1 MNLLENADKIN
12 ELYNS
17 VLDAIQFNNFINLRD
32 NLILI
37 NDIEKKFESNYIKKK
52 KEGVFY
58 THKGISDFIFSQA
71 LISLL
76 NNEFENL
83 KLARIDKIYTLNS
96 NIQNRIKK
104 FLLGIR
110 ICDPACGSGVF
121 LLSAASIIH
130 KLIKKLNY
138 DKSSIDLKFKIINNL
153 YGFEINDS
161 AIKLSKLNLLSWFYH
176 DNPARLKELLTVL
189 NSNLK
194 LQNSLINIKTSNFNI
209 IIGNPPYGN
218 ILRSSHKDFLKRE
231 EIFYNDVYCA
241 FILKA
246 IRWTESIIAFLVP
259 KSFLLR
265 QGYIKFRNNLL
276 SKSNLLKIYD
286 IGPNLFKKATNE
298 VQIVI
303 YEKRRNTPKDLRVYN
318 YPNEEITSY
327 KNQEVDSL
335 RICFNEKCNFN
346 DKSKKIFT
354 YSFQTF
360 CPSCSSETI
369 PMNRIRIKANQEIL
383 ILINKIERCGDLN
396 YLNIRDFP
404 MMIRGEEAKGLK
416 KVKTLIKNNLDG
428 SCIYINAKED
438 FTYFYYKK
446 TKSFDIDNISA
457 EILKGNKYEYY
468 INPKLL
474 IKHNNIYPQA
484 VFTEERVCFTS
495 SIYSLLHADTDELK
509 YLCAILNSTLMQ
521 FYCRYAINNQRDTT
535 INLNQYMI
543 RHLPIIHCQKDL
555 KQEITDKVDNISKFL
570 FRSNGKL
577 TNETKQFVKEID
589 NLVFELYSITDQEKK
604 TILSTLKASFSEIL
618 IDI

>member
-1 MNLLENADKIN
+1 MENADKIN

-52 KEGVFY
+52 REGVFY
-58 THKGISDFIFSQA
+58 THKEISDFIFSQA

-83 KLARIDKIYTLNS
+83 KLGRIDKIYTLNS

-194 LQNSLINIKTSNFNI
+194 LQNSLINIKTSNFNM

-218 ILRSSHKDFLKRE
+218 ILRSSHKNYLKRE
-231 EIFYNDVYCA
+231 EIFYNDIYCA

-303 YEKRRNTPKDLRVYN
+303 YEKRGNTPKDLRVYN

-327 KNQEVDSL
+327 KDQEVDSL

-383 ILINKIERCGDLN
+383 ILINKIEHCGDLN

-404 MMIRGEEAKGLK
+404 MMIRGEEASGLK

-446 TKSFDIDNISA
+446 RKSFDIDNISA
-457 EILKGNKYEYY
+457 EILKGNNYEYY

-570 FRSNGKL
+570 FQSNGKL

-604 TILSTLKASFSEIL
+604 TILSTLKESFSEIH
-618 IDI
+618 

>member
-52 KEGVFY
+52 REGVFY
-58 THKGISDFIFSQA
+58 THKEISDFIFSQA

-83 KLARIDKIYTLNS
+83 KLGRIDKIYTLNS

-194 LQNSLINIKTSNFNI
+194 LQNSLINIKTSNFNM

-218 ILRSSHKDFLKRE
+218 ILRSSHKNYLKRE
-231 EIFYNDVYCA
+231 EIFYNDIYCA

-303 YEKRRNTPKDLRVYN
+303 YEKRGNTPKDLRVYN

-327 KNQEVDSL
+327 KDQEVDSL

-383 ILINKIERCGDLN
+383 ILINKIEHCGDLN

-404 MMIRGEEAKGLK
+404 MMIRGEEASGLK

-446 TKSFDIDNISA
+446 RKSFDIDNISA
-457 EILKGNKYEYY
+457 EILKGNNYEYY

-570 FRSNGKL
+570 FQSNGKL

-604 TILSTLKASFSEIL
+604 TILSTLKESFSEIH
-618 IDI
+618 

>member
-17 VLDAIQFNNFINLRD
+17 VLNAIEFNKFGNLRD

-37 NDIEKKFESNYIKKK
+37 NDIEKKFESNYTKKK
-52 KEGVFY
+52 IEGVFY
-58 THKGISDFIFSQA
+58 THREISDFIFSQA

-76 NNEFENL
+76 NNEFKNL
-83 KLARIDKIYTLNS
+83 KLAQFDEVYSLNS

-104 FLLGIR
+104 FLLSIK

-130 KLIKKLNY
+130 KLMKKLNY
-138 DKSSIDLKFKIINNL
+138 DLSPIDLKIKIINNL

-176 DNPARLKELLTVL
+176 DNPARLKELLAVL

-194 LQNSLINIKTSNFNI
+194 LQNSLINIKTSNFDI

-231 EIFYNDVYCA
+231 DIFYNDIYCA

-265 QGYIKFRNNLL
+265 QGYINFRNNLL

-303 YEKRRNTPKDLRVYN
+303 YEKRGNMLKDLRVYK

-327 KNQEVDSL
+327 KDQKVDSL

-346 DKSKKIFT
+346 DRAKKIFT
-354 YSFQTF
+354 YSFQKY
-360 CPSCSSETI
+360 CPYCSSETVS
-369 PMNRIRIKANQEIL
+369 MNRIRIKANQETL
-383 ILINKIERCGDLN
+383 TLINKIEQRADLN

-404 MMIRGEEAKGLK
+404 MMIRGEEAKGLRK
-416 KVKTLIKNNLDG
+416 IKNLIKNNLEG
-428 SCIYINAKED
+428 SCFYINAKED
-438 FTYFYYKK
+438 FTYFYFKK
-446 TKSFDIDNISA
+446 RKSFDINSISA
-457 EILKGNKYEYY
+457 EILKGHNYEYY
-468 INPKLL
+468 MNPKLL

-484 VFTEERVCFTS
+484 VFTEEKVCFTS
-495 SIYSLLHADTDELK
+495 SIYSLLHADIDELK
-509 YLCAILNSTLMQ
+509 YLCAILNSILMQ

-543 RHLPIIHCQKDL
+543 RHLPIIHCQQDL
-555 KQEITDKVDNISKFL
+555 KQEIIEKVDKISKFL
-570 FRSNGKL
+570 FQSNGKF
-577 TNETKQFVKEID
+577 TNETKQVVKEID

-604 TILSTLKASFSEIL
+604 TIISIIKEQIEFFRNIY
-618 IDI
+618 

>member
-58 THKGISDFIFSQA
+58 THKEISDFIFSQA
-71 LISLL
+71 LMSLL

-96 NIQNRIKK
+96 NIQNRIKE

-138 DKSSIDLKFKIINNL
+138 DKSPIDLKFIIINNL

-161 AIKLSKLNLLSWFYH
+161 AIKLSKLNLLSWFYY
-176 DNPARLKELLTVL
+176 DNPTRLKELLTVL

-231 EIFYNDVYCA
+231 EIFYNDIYCA

-303 YEKRRNTPKDLRVYN
+303 YEKRGNMPKDLRVYN
-318 YPNEEITSY
+318 YLNEEITSY
-327 KNQEVDSL
+327 KDQEVDSL

-354 YSFQTF
+354 YSFQTY
-360 CPSCSSETI
+360 CPSCSSETV

-383 ILINKIERCGDLN
+383 ILINKIEHCGDLN

-404 MMIRGEEAKGLK
+404 MMIRGEEASGLK

-446 TKSFDIDNISA
+446 RKSFDIDNISA
-457 EILKGNKYEYY
+457 EILKGNNYEYY
-468 INPKLL
+468 LNPKLL

-509 YLCAILNSTLMQ
+509 YLCAILNSSLMQ

-555 KQEITDKVDNISKFL
+555 KKEITDKVDNISKFL

-604 TILSTLKASFSEIL
+604 TIISTLKEQIAFFRNTF
-618 IDI
+618 

>member
-58 THKGISDFIFSQA
+58 THKEISDFIFSQA
-71 LISLL
+71 LMSLL

-96 NIQNRIKK
+96 NIQNRIKE

-138 DKSSIDLKFKIINNL
+138 DKSPIDLKFIIINNL

-161 AIKLSKLNLLSWFYH
+161 AIKLSKLNLLSWFYY
-176 DNPARLKELLTVL
+176 DNPTRLKELLTVL

-231 EIFYNDVYCA
+231 EIFYNDIYCA

-303 YEKRRNTPKDLRVYN
+303 YEKRGNMPKDLRVYN

-327 KNQEVDSL
+327 KDQEVDSL

-354 YSFQTF
+354 YSFQTY
-360 CPSCSSETI
+360 CPSCSSETV

-383 ILINKIERCGDLN
+383 ILINKIEHCGDLN

-404 MMIRGEEAKGLK
+404 MMIRGEEASGLK

-446 TKSFDIDNISA
+446 RKSFDIDNISA
-457 EILKGNKYEYY
+457 EILKGNNYEYY
-468 INPKLL
+468 LNPKLL

-509 YLCAILNSTLMQ
+509 YLCAILNSSLMQ

-555 KQEITDKVDNISKFL
+555 KKEITDKVDNISKFL

-604 TILSTLKASFSEIL
+604 TIISTLKEQIAFFRNTF
-618 IDI
+618 

>member
-1 MNLLENADKIN
+1 MENADKIN

-17 VLDAIQFNNFINLRD
+17 VLDAIQFSNFINLRD

-58 THKGISDFIFSQA
+58 THKEISDFIFSQA

-138 DKSSIDLKFKIINNL
+138 DKSPIDLKFKIINNL

-176 DNPARLKELLTVL
+176 DNPTRLKELLTVL

-231 EIFYNDVYCA
+231 EIFYNDIYCA

-303 YEKRRNTPKDLRVYN
+303 YEKRGNMPKDLRVYN

-327 KNQEVDSL
+327 KDQEVDSL

-354 YSFQTF
+354 YSFQTY
-360 CPSCSSETI
+360 CPSCSSETV
-369 PMNRIRIKANQEIL
+369 PMNRIRIKANRERL
-383 ILINKIERCGDLN
+383 ILINKIEHCGDLN

-428 SCIYINAKED
+428 SCIYISAKED

-446 TKSFDIDNISA
+446 RKSFDIDNISA
-457 EILKGNKYEYY
+457 EILKGNNYEYY

-495 SIYSLLHADTDELK
+495 SIYSLLHAESDELK
-509 YLCAILNSTLMQ
+509 YLCAILNSSLMQ

-589 NLVFELYSITDQEKK
+589 NLFFELYSITDQEKK
-604 TILSTLKASFSEIL
+604 TINSTLKEQIAFFRNTY
-618 IDI
+618 

>member
-52 KEGVFY
+52 REGVFY
-58 THKGISDFIFSQA
+58 THKEISDFIFSQA

-83 KLARIDKIYTLNS
+83 KLGRIDKIYTLNS

-194 LQNSLINIKTSNFNI
+194 LQNSLINIKTSNFNM

-218 ILRSSHKDFLKRE
+218 ILRSSHKNYLKRE
-231 EIFYNDVYCA
+231 EIFYNDIYCA

-303 YEKRRNTPKDLRVYN
+303 YEKRGNTPKDLRVYN

-327 KNQEVDSL
+327 KDQEVDSL

-360 CPSCSSETI
+360 CPSCSSETV

-383 ILINKIERCGDLN
+383 ILINKIEHCGDLN

-404 MMIRGEEAKGLK
+404 MMIRGEEASGLK

-446 TKSFDIDNISA
+446 RKSFDIDNISA
-457 EILKGNKYEYY
+457 EILKGNNYEYY

-570 FRSNGKL
+570 FQSNGKL

-604 TILSTLKASFSEIL
+604 TILSTLKESFSEIH
-618 IDI
+618 